1 MYGSNPII
9 RVFFS
14 FLYSPSSLSLMLI
27 NMADERKSHMTDTE
41 GVIEKHFLFFLVVRC
56 FE

>member
-41 GVIEKHFLFFLVVRC
+41 GVIEKHFLFF
-56 FE
+56 